1 MFVFCTVSP
10 TMITDHFPYNVAHAL
25 MVAAE
30 SYGVADRET
39 NLQSQ
44 DQLDNLL
51 HKAEI
56 EKVE

>member
-1 MFVFCTVSP
+1 
-10 TMITDHFPYNVAHAL
+10 MITDHFPYNVAHAL

>member
-1 MFVFCTVSP
+1 
-10 TMITDHFPYNVAHAL
+10 MITDHFPYNVAHAL
-25 MVAAE
+25 GVAAE